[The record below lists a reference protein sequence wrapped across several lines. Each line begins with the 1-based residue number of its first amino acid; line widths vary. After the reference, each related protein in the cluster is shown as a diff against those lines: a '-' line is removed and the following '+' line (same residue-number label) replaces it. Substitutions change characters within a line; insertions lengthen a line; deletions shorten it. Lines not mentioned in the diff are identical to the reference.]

1 LKQRGRFITLEG
13 GEGVG
18 KSTNL
23 AFLEQTLRQQ
33 GLPVVVTREPGG
45 TSTAER
51 IRSLLLDRDLGSLAL
66 EAELLLVFAA
76 RADHLKQVIYPSL
89 EQGSWVLCDR
99 FTDATYAYQGGGRGM
114 NPSRIEYL
122 ELWIQQGFQPDL
134 TLLFDAPVDL
144 GMSRVVQ
151 RGERDRFEVEQMDF
165 FERIR
170 QAYLDRAE
178 RNPGRIRVID
188 AGRPIEEVKA
198 DVLRIVLELHE

>member
-198 DVLRIVLELHE
+198 DVLRIVRELA

>member
-1 LKQRGRFITLEG
+1 MKQRGRFITLEG

-23 AFLEQTLRQQ
+23 EFLEQTLRQQ

-51 IRSLLLDRDLGSLAL
+51 IRSLLLDRDQGSLAL
-66 EAELLLVFAA
+66 EAELLLIFAA
-76 RADHLKQVIYPSL
+76 RADHLKQVICPAL

-122 ELWIQQGFQPDL
+122 ELWIQQGLQPDL
-134 TLLFDAPVDL
+134 TLLFDAPVNL

-170 QAYLDRAE
+170 QAYLDRAG
-178 RNPGRIRVID
+178 RSLGRIRVID

-198 DVLRIVLELHE
+198 DVLRIVLELA

>member
-1 LKQRGRFITLEG
+1 MKQRGRFITLEG

-23 AFLEQTLRQQ
+23 EFLEQTLRQK

-45 TSTAER
+45 TSIAER
-51 IRSLLLDRDLGSLAL
+51 IRSLLIDKDQGPLAL
-66 EAELLLVFAA
+66 ESELLLVFAA
-76 RADHLKQVIYPSL
+76 RADHLKQVICPAL

-114 NPSRIEYL
+114 NPAHIEYL
-122 ELWIQQGFQPDL
+122 ELWIQQGLQPDL
-134 TLLFDAPVDL
+134 TLLFDAPVNL

-170 QAYLDRAE
+170 QAYLDRAR

-198 DVLRIVLELHE
+198 DVLRIVLELA

>member
-1 LKQRGRFITLEG
+1 MKQRGRFITLEG

-23 AFLEQTLRQQ
+23 EFLEQTLRQK

-51 IRSLLLDRDLGSLAL
+51 IRSLLLDKDQGPLAL
-66 EAELLLVFAA
+66 ESELLLVFAA
-76 RADHLKQVIYPSL
+76 RADHLKQVICPAL

-114 NPSRIEYL
+114 NPAHIEYL
-122 ELWIQQGFQPDL
+122 ELWIQQGLQPDL
-134 TLLFDAPVDL
+134 TLLFDAPVNL

-151 RGERDRFEVEQMDF
+151 RGERDRFEVEEMDF

-170 QAYLDRAE
+170 QAYLDRAG

-198 DVLRIVLELHE
+198 DVLRIVLELA